1 MSNTSEA
8 DFTPVQSAGAGSV
21 EAHILY
27 PASKPLFRAAIMD
40 SLTGPL

>member
-1 MSNTSEA
+1 MNYTSEA
-8 DFTPVQSAGAGSV
+8 VFTPVQSAGAGSV

-27 PASKPLFRAAIMD
+27 PASRSLFRAAIMD

>member
-1 MSNTSEA
+1 MNYTSEVV
-8 DFTPVQSAGAGSV
+8 FTPVQSAGAGSV

-27 PASKPLFRAAIMD
+27 PASRSLFRAAIMD